1 MIVLDASVTVKWFA
15 SEPGSAAARSFV
27 HSDEELVAPEL
38 TQVEVASALVKKAI
52 RQQLS
57 LEEAHEA
64 LILWFEAINDGDI
77 VLLPDAD
84 DLAAASELALQLAH
98 PLADCLYLALA
109 ERLGVALITA
119 DRAFARRVARRS
131 NLVRILEEPGG

>member
-15 SEPGSAAARSFV
+15 SEPGSAEARSLV

-38 TQVEVASALVKKAI
+38 TQVEVASALVKKAM
-52 RQQLS
+52 RQQLN
-57 LEEAHEA
+57 LKEAHEA
-64 LILWFEAINDGDI
+64 LTLWFEAINDGDI

-84 DLAAASELALQLAH
+84 YLAAASELALQLAH

-119 DRAFARRVARRS
+119 DRAFARRAARRS
-131 NLVRILEEPGG
+131 KLVQILEEPSG

>member
-1 MIVLDASVTVKWFA
+1 MWIALAMPASL
-15 SEPGSAAARSFV
+15 SGLRSV
-27 HSDEELVAPEL
+27 SHIRSL
-38 TQVEVASALVKKAI
+38 TDSVE
-52 RQQLS
+52 
-57 LEEAHEA
+57 
-64 LILWFEAINDGDI
+64 

-119 DRAFARRVARRS
+119 DRAFARRAAPRS
-131 NLVRILEEPGG
+131 SLIQILEEASG